1 MGVNS
6 DGSIPCPP
14 RGVGGRRD
22 SVLELMSLLEE
33 NVISNLLEK
42 PIQLSTMKECWRLE
56 VQDFPALLTR
66 SGEMSSGTSQKLAS
80 RENLSDNYIYYPN
93 ARHV

>member
-42 PIQLSTMKECWRLE
+42 ANSVQWYVKEIGL
-56 VQDFPALLTR
+56 
-66 SGEMSSGTSQKLAS
+66 
-80 RENLSDNYIYYPN
+80 
-93 ARHV
+93 